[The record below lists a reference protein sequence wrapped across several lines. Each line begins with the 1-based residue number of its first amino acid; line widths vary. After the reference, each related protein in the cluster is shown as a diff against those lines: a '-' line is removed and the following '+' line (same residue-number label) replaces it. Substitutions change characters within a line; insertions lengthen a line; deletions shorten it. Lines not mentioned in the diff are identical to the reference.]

1 MSKSRDVFRSALE
14 GFDTK
19 LTILTWMVDLAVTLL
34 VLGLLLRG

>member
-14 GFDTK
+14 GLDTK
-19 LTILTWMVDLAVTLL
+19 LAILTWMVDLAVTLL